1 MDSSKHSNRLK
12 YDDEISLLDLLVS
25 IKRWGRFFIKHKF
38 LLLFCALLG
47 VGGSLIW
54 RSFQNPVYQADLTLM
69 LNDDSGSS
77 VSGLTSILGQF
88 GIPAA
93 SGKYNID
100 KLLEISRSRTIVE
113 KVLFQKIDL
122 AGREDFIANHFLNI
136 YPYRKDWTHDLADFE
151 IFEFKTND
159 TKVFS
164 VADNFALKK
173 LFHLIVGTDQ
183 LPGMLTLD
191 YGREHYIMTY
201 SMTTLSDTLSI
212 EFIKRHFDAVKEFYI
227 EKATEKQQV
236 TYDLIA
242 QKRDSILQDLGETEI
257 QLANTKDRGIGS
269 FSNQYNSRLSSIN
282 TKNALLKASLAKVE
296 ENLALAELALENKT
310 PLIQLL
316 DAPIYPLSAQRPSI
330 ARSLTYGLTL
340 GVIIFICLI
349 TYSFLKQLDI

>member
-1 MDSSKHSNRLK
+1 MDRSKHSNRLK

-25 IKRWGRFFIKHKF
+25 IKRWGSFFIKHKF

-100 KLLEISRSRTIVE
+100 KLLEISRSRTIIE
-113 KVLFQKIDL
+113 KVLFQKINL
-122 AGREDFIANHFLNI
+122 GGSEDYIANHFLNI
-136 YPYRKDWTHDLADFE
+136 YPYRKNWTNDLADFE
-151 IFEFKTND
+151 NFEFKTND

-164 VADNFALKK
+164 LADNFALKK
-173 LFHLIVGTDQ
+173 LYHLIVGTDG
-183 LPGMLTLD
+183 LSGMLSLD

-257 QLANTKDRGIGS
+257 LLANTKDRGIGS

-316 DAPIYPLSAQRPSI
+316 DAPIHPLSGQRPSI
-330 ARSLTYGLTL
+330 ARCISYGFAIGLFL
-340 GVIIFICLI
+340 FLFVIISSFIKH
-349 TYSFLKQLDI
+349 LKI